1 MLNLS
6 NLKPS
11 SKRKARKRV
20 GRGSGSGQG
29 TYAGRGLKGQ
39 RARSGSSIP
48 PGFEGG
54 RMPLI
59 RQLPKRG
66 GFRSLKVK
74 PQTISLKAIA
84 KAFREGGLVSP
95 KTLRDQGFIESLGRE
110 VKIVGQGQLPAKLQF
125 KKVKLSEAARRA
137 AEQAGGRIEN

>member
-1 MLNLS
+1 
-6 NLKPS
+6 
-11 SKRKARKRV
+11 
-20 GRGSGSGQG
+20 
-29 TYAGRGLKGQ
+29 
-39 RARSGSSIP
+39 
-48 PGFEGG
+48 
-54 RMPLI
+54 MPLI